1 MNDMTPVTS
10 EITASEIGKPF
21 KLSRRGF
28 LGASLGA
35 LVLGVTLP
43 AGRARAQAAAAAIT
57 PGTRISAFLEILPD
71 ETVLFRSAFIEGG
84 QGIFTAMAQ
93 IVGEE
98 LDVDPMQ
105 FVVEGAPPGP
115 DYLLTG
121 GGRFTGGSMSVRMS
135 YDAMRKLGASARHM
149 LIQAAARAGIGA
161 VDGARPRRARRF
173 GADPSIR

>member
-21 KLSRRGF
+21 KLPRRGF

-57 PGTRISAFLEILPD
+57 PGTRISAFLEILPN

-121 GGRFTGGSMSVRMS
+121 GGRFTGGSMSR
-135 YDAMRKLGASARHM
+135 AHELRRH
-149 LIQAAARAGIGA
+149 A
-161 VDGARPRRARRF
+161 
-173 GADPSIR
+173 